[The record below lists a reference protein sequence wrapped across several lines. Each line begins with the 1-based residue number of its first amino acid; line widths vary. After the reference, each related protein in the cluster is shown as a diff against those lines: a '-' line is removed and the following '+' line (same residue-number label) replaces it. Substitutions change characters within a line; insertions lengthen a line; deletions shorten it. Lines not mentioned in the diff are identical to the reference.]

1 MKDRIKYRLI
11 KEYPNSRKIGS
22 VFEFN
27 DHYGTYECD
36 DCINSSWNEEY
47 FRKWIGIYYEIYY
60 NEETKSQE
68 SLNEE
73 LSVADIINRLFEL
86 QRVDIDP
93 QYNGEYFE
101 IDLRPEE
108 NGRFVEWREVRK
120 LISQIR
126 TSNKL

>member
-1 MKDRIKYRLI
+1 M
-11 KEYPNSRKIGS
+11 
-22 VFEFN
+22 
-27 DHYGTYECD
+27 
-36 DCINSSWNEEY
+36 
-47 FRKWIGIYYEIYY
+47 

-73 LSVADIINRLFEL
+73 LSVADVINRLFEL

>member
-1 MKDRIKYRLI
+1 M
-11 KEYPNSRKIGS
+11 
-22 VFEFN
+22 
-27 DHYGTYECD
+27 
-36 DCINSSWNEEY
+36 NED
-47 FRKWIGIYYEIYY
+47 
-60 NEETKSQE
+60 TKSQE